1 MAGEMIQF
9 ILANRQRREQNALRD
24 VQYLKD
30 NPDKY
35 ETYDPKRLQKIGKI
49 LDIDPDM
56 IESEVKDPVNL
67 ARAGERKKTEQGI
80 MSGVI
85 QFASK
90 DAAMRNMDQA
100 ILRRQIWDVPVRS
113 GQPTIFPDRA
123 VDAITAEPARVI
135 TSRERF
141 LIGEE
146 PKALFP
152 MPDVETQANA
162 NVAVATINTMGGAPS
177 GMVPYYP
184 FVAGEVKNKNYQW
197 EDSASRERMH
207 SAAIKNSLDIAQLG
221 DRTQREEIARTFEA
235 NMHQINTNKNVADA
249 DRKVAE
255 YRAWTERYLASKQG
269 GLFDAE
275 ASGKMINAR
284 GMMAMG
290 PISYLNTL
298 VKGVPANLITDS
310 MQKTFATV
318 GVSIANMLPGMEA
331 SQTKVAPGGY
341 PWWRTITS
349 ELQPFEGNVLAM
361 RMLNNTDSESAAWA
375 EEQFAPGGEFAPGG
389 IADQTVTTWREDP
402 TAREKF
408 LNNVV
413 GNSIL
418 VQNQSVINEVLPQAR
433 AGNPDA
439 LKALYMFMRSLE
451 AGTKK
456 KKPTAG
462 KDLQEKTI
470 GD

>member
-1 MAGEMIQF
+1 ME
-9 ILANRQRREQNALRD
+9 
-24 VQYLKD
+24 
-30 NPDKY
+30 
-35 ETYDPKRLQKIGKI
+35 
-49 LDIDPDM
+49 
-56 IESEVKDPVNL
+56 
-67 ARAGERKKTEQGI
+67 
-80 MSGVI
+80 
-85 QFASK
+85 
-90 DAAMRNMDQA
+90 
-100 ILRRQIWDVPVRS
+100 
-113 GQPTIFPDRA
+113 
-123 VDAITAEPARVI
+123 
-135 TSRERF
+135 
-141 LIGEE
+141 
-146 PKALFP
+146 
-152 MPDVETQANA
+152 
-162 NVAVATINTMGGAPS
+162 
-177 GMVPYYP
+177 
-184 FVAGEVKNKNYQW
+184 
-197 EDSASRERMH
+197 
-207 SAAIKNSLDIAQLG
+207 
-221 DRTQREEIARTFEA
+221 
-235 NMHQINTNKNVADA
+235 
-249 DRKVAE
+249 
-255 YRAWTERYLASKQG
+255 
-269 GLFDAE
+269 
-275 ASGKMINAR
+275 
-284 GMMAMG
+284 MG